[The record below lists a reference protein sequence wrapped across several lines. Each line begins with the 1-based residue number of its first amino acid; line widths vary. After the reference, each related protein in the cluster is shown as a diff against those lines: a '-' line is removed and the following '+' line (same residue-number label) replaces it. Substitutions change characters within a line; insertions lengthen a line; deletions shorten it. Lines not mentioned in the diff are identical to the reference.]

1 MYVIIKFIDYNIYN
15 QIKKIIYNNPIK
27 HRQVNELEYKNV
39 TDDEINEL
47 IKYVNSLDND
57 IKQRIIIKIK
67 YILII

>member
-15 QIKKIIYNNPIK
+15 QIKKFIYNNPIK
-27 HRQVNELEYKNV
+27 HRCVNKLEYKNV